1 MAENRG
7 HFKKGTSGNVAGRPK
22 RAEAASEIARGL
34 VKKYQIFE
42 RLARTAAGEAP
53 DEGGTKPTISEQ
65 TNAQKLLLAY
75 GYGTPI
81 QMTEAMQ
88 ATDVHIQVTYVQQNR
103 IEITGATSGPA
114 EGIERGAEVQ
124 CVESGPP
131 LREID
136 AGPSPADQ

>member
-7 HFKKGTSGNVAGRPK
+7 HFRKGQSGNLAGRPK
-22 RAEAASEIARGL
+22 RAEAASEIARQL
-34 VKKYQIFE
+34 VRKYQIFE
-42 RLARTAAGEAP
+42 RLAHTAAGEAP
-53 DEGGTKPTISEQ
+53 DESGPTPTISEQ

-103 IEITGATSGPA
+103 IEIAGAASGPG
-114 EGIERGAEVQ
+114 ESIDGSAEVQ
-124 CVESGPP
+124 RIEG
-131 LREID
+131 R
-136 AGPSPADQ
+136 